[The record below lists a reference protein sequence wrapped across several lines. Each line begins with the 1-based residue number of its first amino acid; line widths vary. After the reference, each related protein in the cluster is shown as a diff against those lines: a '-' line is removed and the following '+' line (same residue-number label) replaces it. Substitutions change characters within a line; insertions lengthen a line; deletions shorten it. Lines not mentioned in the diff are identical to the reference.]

1 MSEKI
6 VILDGHTLNPG
17 DISWEP
23 FEQLGDV
30 TIYERSAGQVAERS
44 RGAPI
49 VITNKDQLSADV
61 LAQLPDLKYIGVTA
75 TGTNIVDLEA
85 ATQHGVVV
93 TNAPAYG
100 PESVAQHT
108 IALLL
113 ELTNNVARH
122 AAAVRDGQW
131 SACPDFCFTVE
142 PITGL
147 AGKTMGVIGIGA
159 IGRRVAQVAAALG
172 MQIAAHDPG
181 LQGKVEIPNVS
192 IAWLSLDDLFEQADV
207 VTLHCPLTEETH
219 HLIDAQR
226 LSQMKKTAFLINA
239 ARGPLVDEAALAAAL
254 GEGRIAGAAVDV
266 LGVEPPV
273 DGNPL
278 IDQPRC
284 IVTPHIAWASIESRK
299 RLMEISADNLQ
310 AYLEGK
316 PINVVNPA
324 VLGR

>member
-23 FEQLGDV
+23 FERLGEV
-30 TIYERSAGQVAERS
+30 TLYQRSAGQVAERS

-49 VITNKDQLSADV
+49 VITNKDKLSAEIIE
-61 LAQLPDLKYIGVTA
+61 QLPDLKYIGVTA
-75 TGTNIVDLEA
+75 TGTNIVDLAA
-85 ATQHGVVV
+85 ATRHGVVV

-122 AAAVRDGQW
+122 AAAVRDGRW
-131 SACPDFCFTVE
+131 AACPDFCFTVE

-172 MQIAAHDPG
+172 MQVAAHDPG
-181 LQGKVEIPNVS
+181 LQGKVEIPNVG
-192 IAWLSLDDLFEQADV
+192 IAWLSLDELLEQADV
-207 VTLHCPLTEETH
+207 VTLHCPLTEATS
-219 HLIDAQR
+219 HLIDAAR
-226 LSQMKKTAFLINA
+226 LSRMKKTAYLINA
-239 ARGPLVDEAALAAAL
+239 ARGPLVDEPALAAAL
-254 GEGRIAGAAVDV
+254 REGQIAGAALDV
-266 LGVEPPV
+266 LSVEPPV
-273 DGNPL
+273 NGNPL
-278 IDQPRC
+278 IDEPRC
-284 IVTPHIAWASIESRK
+284 IVTPHIAWAGIEARK
-299 RLMEISADNLQ
+299 RLMQIAADNLR
-310 AYLEGK
+310 AYLEGN
-316 PINVVNPA
+316 PVNVVNRA
-324 VLGR
+324 V